1 MSSSPFQRAS
11 EPRPY
16 TEDPRWREARD
27 RLVGVK
33 GLDAAANEER
43 VAACDDMVL
52 IEIEYGFPHG

>member
-33 GLDAAANEER
+33 GLDAAANEDAMGSVKDLLQPYR
-43 VAACDDMVL
+43 SYANIV
-52 IEIEYGFPHG
+52 